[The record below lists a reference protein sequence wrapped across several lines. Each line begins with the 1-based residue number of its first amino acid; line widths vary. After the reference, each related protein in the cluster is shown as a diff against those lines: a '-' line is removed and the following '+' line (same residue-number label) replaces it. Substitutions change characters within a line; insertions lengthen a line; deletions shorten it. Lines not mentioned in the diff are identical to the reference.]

1 MRGEIQIMTNVT
13 YKTLAIAVVL
23 AITATLTGVLASNYI
38 QQASGQNQ
46 AGSNPLARPAG
57 AAAASANSNWTG
69 SIQVNPTI
77 RQAIGS
83 QVHTNLSNAVTIAE
97 KAVGAN
103 SHASSARLTVQRG
116 FLVYSVLVRDP
127 TNNSLHR
134 VIVDP
139 GNGKV
144 LANEQPSII
153 FGNYYHH
160 GFGNDHLDRH
170 LGRARFGGFMANPG
184 MFKQQS
190 LNDNNQGMMMVNQG
204 LI

>member
-46 AGSNPLARPAG
+46 AGSNPLARPAS
-57 AAAASANSNWTG
+57 AAAANSNWTG

-83 QVHTNLSNAVTIAE
+83 QVHSNLSNAVTIAE

-144 LANEQPSII
+144 LANEQPPMML
-153 FGNYYHH
+153 GNYYHN
-160 GFGNDHLDRH
+160 GFGHCWFQGH
-170 LGRARFGGFMANPG
+170 LGGARFGGFMANRG
-184 MFKQQS
+184 MFNHQS
-190 LNDNNQGMMMVNQG
+190 LNGNNQDMAVVN
-204 LI
+204 LSSI

>member
-1 MRGEIQIMTNVT
+1 M
-13 YKTLAIAVVL
+13 
-23 AITATLTGVLASNYI
+23 
-38 QQASGQNQ
+38 
-46 AGSNPLARPAG
+46 
-57 AAAASANSNWTG
+57 
-69 SIQVNPTI
+69 
-77 RQAIGS
+77 
-83 QVHTNLSNAVTIAE
+83 HTNLSNAVTITE

-103 SHASSARLTVQRG
+103 SHASSARLTVQRS

-144 LANEQPSII
+144 LANEQPPMML
-153 FGNYYHH
+153 GNYYHN

-170 LGRARFGGFMANPG
+170 LRGARFGGFMANPG

>member
-1 MRGEIQIMTNVT
+1 MTNET

-46 AGSNPLARPAG
+46 AGSNPLARPAS
-57 AAAASANSNWTG
+57 AAASSANSNWTG

-83 QVHTNLSNAVTIAE
+83 QVHSNLSNAVTIAE

-144 LANEQPSII
+144 LANEQQPSII

-190 LNDNNQGMMMVNQG
+190 LNDNNQGMMMVN
-204 LI
+204 